1 MNVIRKVAVWMAIGF
16 GLGLSPVA
24 SGTFGTLLGLP
35 LVYAINTYAPGI
47 AAQTVIALVLS
58 LLAIPICTAAEQVY
72 QTKDDG
78 RIVADEWMTF
88 PVCMIGLPVTPL
100 MLGIA
105 FVTSRVF
112 DIIKPPPARGLQ
124 RLKSG
129 LGIVIDDFIA
139 NIYCLAVNWGIYW
152 ALVKYHILAG

>member
-1 MNVIRKVAVWMAIGF
+1 MNLIRKIAFWMAIGF

-35 LVYAINTYAPGI
+35 LVYAINTYVPCVS
-47 AAQTVIALVLS
+47 AQAVIALALS
-58 LLAIPICTAAEQVY
+58 LLAIPVCTVAERVY

-88 PVCMIGLPVTPL
+88 PVCMIGLPVTPM
-100 MLGIA
+100 MLAIA
-105 FVTSRVF
+105 FATSRIC
-112 DIIKPPPARGLQ
+112 DIIKPAPARGLQ

-129 LGIVIDDFIA
+129 LGIVIDDFVA
-139 NIYCLAVNWGIYW
+139 NIYCLAINWGIYW
-152 ALVKYHILAG
+152 ALVKYGVM